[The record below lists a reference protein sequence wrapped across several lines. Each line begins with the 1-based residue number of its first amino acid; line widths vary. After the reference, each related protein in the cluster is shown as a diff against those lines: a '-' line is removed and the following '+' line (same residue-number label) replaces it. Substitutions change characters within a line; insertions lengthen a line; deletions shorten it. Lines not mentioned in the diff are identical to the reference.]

1 MTTTENPTI
10 PTAMSEPSKVQWRHH
25 HPKLYEGTVGF
36 SGVLIGSF
44 VGLSLIWMVTNLT
57 HFPAFDTFLLLIL
70 SGAIAFFGAILG
82 GIGAILSL
90 IYQHLKDSK

>member
-1 MTTTENPTI
+1 MATTENPTI
-10 PTAMSEPSKVQWRHH
+10 TTPMPEPSKVQWRHRH
-25 HPKLYEGTVGF
+25 RTLYEGIVGF

-44 VGLSLIWMVTNLT
+44 VGLSLMWMVTNLT